1 MSLSLKARTA
11 AVSGALLLLALA
23 LHLSGQGAM
32 RDVSLVVASVLAGA
46 PIAVAAWRALRVRTF
61 SIDLLVT
68 IAVTGALIIGE
79 FVESA
84 VVSFLFVFGS
94 YLEARTMDRTRRS
107 LRELVDLAPQEAEV
121 VRDGATVTVPVDD
134 VEVGERVIVRSG
146 GRVPVDGT
154 VTHGTALVDEATITG
169 EPVPVSKGVAD
180 QLWSGTVLD
189 TGYLE
194 LTADRVGED
203 TTFAQI
209 IELVEDAQDS
219 KASVQRFLDRFAA
232 IYTPAIVV
240 GAVLTFL
247 ISRDLRLALTFLVI
261 ACPGALVIST
271 PVSLVAGLG
280 NAARHGALI
289 KGGDAIERLARV
301 DTLVLDKTG
310 TLTVGRPEV
319 TDVISE
325 HPAYSP
331 EAVLTLA
338 AAVEQ
343 ASEHPL
349 GRTIVEHARDG
360 SMPVAGSPDDVE
372 VVVGRGIVGT
382 VTSDGVPSRV
392 AVGTSDLL
400 TTPVSDAV
408 RLRAVALEQAGH
420 TVVHVGVDGQLVG
433 LIAIADR
440 VRPEAAPAIDQ
451 LRRHGIDRFVML
463 TGDNEHTARAVAD
476 VVGIDEVH
484 AGLLPQDKVRL
495 VTELKEQGRT
505 VAMVGDGINDAP
517 AIATADLGLAMG
529 AGTDVSVQTA
539 DVILV
544 GNRFDQLLQARSV
557 ARATVRNM
565 TQNTAIALGTVAALV
580 AGVLLGVVFMAS
592 GMLVHEISVLVV
604 ILNAVR
610 LVRHR
615 EPVAAQLHESRTGH
629 SRPVR
634 AEPAR
639 AV

>member
-23 LHLSGQGAM
+23 LHLLGQGTLQ
-32 RDVSLVVASVLAGA
+32 DIVLVIASVLAGA

-68 IAVTGALIIGE
+68 IAVVGALIIGE

-84 VVSFLFVFGS
+84 VVSFLFIFGS

-121 VRDGATVTVPVDD
+121 VRDGTTVTVPVDD

-169 EPVPVSKGVAD
+169 EPVPVSKSVDD

-219 KASVQRFLDRFAA
+219 KAGVQRFLDKFAA

-240 GAVLTFL
+240 GAILTFL
-247 ISRDLRLALTFLVI
+247 ISRDIRLALTFLVI

-289 KGGDAIERLARV
+289 KGGDAIERLAKV

-310 TLTVGRPEV
+310 TLTVGKPEV

-331 EAVLTLA
+331 DAVLALA

-360 SMPVAGSPDDVE
+360 SMPIAGSPDDVE

-382 VTSDGVPSRV
+382 VTDDLTRRV
-392 AVGTSDLL
+392 AVGSADLL
-400 TTPVSDAV
+400 DTPVSEAV

-440 VRPEAAPAIDQ
+440 VRPEAAVAIDR
-451 LRRHGIDRFVML
+451 LRSHGIDRFVML
-463 TGDNEHTARAVAD
+463 TGDNEHTAHAVAD
-476 VVGIDEVH
+476 QVGIDEVH

-565 TQNTAIALGTVAALV
+565 AQNTAIALGTVALLV
-580 AGVLLGVVFMAS
+580 TGVLLGVVFMAS

-615 EPVAAQLHESRTGH
+615 EPVAAQLSD
-629 SRPVR
+629 SR
-634 AEPAR
+634 AEHVRPTPVEHAPA
-639 AV
+639 A